1 MTATSAP
8 AVLDRDGPLVAAL
21 VAWGRTVIG
30 PTVGDGPIV
39 PAKPASADALPHGW
53 GVEPD
58 AGRYRPVRSEDQAAF
73 AHSADPQSWKN
84 SPHPEREWLW
94 SSDRAPEKGGLS
106 YTPHEP
112 QAPSYAFLG
121 VRPCDL
127 RAIAIQDRLLTG
139 STARSHCRQ
148 WLTQKLSTWH
158 DQFGTYGCVGYG
170 RRTAWSPAGIDVTK
184 EVAALHAEH
193 TGPGTETP

>member
-21 VAWGRTVIG
+21 VAWGRTIIG
-30 PTVGDGPIV
+30 PTVGDCPIV
-39 PAKPASADALPHGW
+39 PAELASVDALPHGW

-58 AGRYRPVRSEDQAAF
+58 AGRYRPVRREDQAAF
-73 AHSADPQSWKN
+73 AHSADSQSWKN
-84 SPHPEREWLW
+84 FPHPSGSGCGVPTGRR
-94 SSDRAPEKGGLS
+94 RAAASP
-106 YTPHEP
+106 TPRMSR

-127 RAIAIQDRLLTG
+127 LATTIQDRWLTG

-158 DQFGTYGCVGYG
+158 DRFGTYGCVGCG

-193 TGPGTETP
+193 TAPGTETP